1 MAKAKS
7 ESSGAPAWMATFADL
22 MALMMCFFVLL
33 FSFSQIDESK
43 YRLMVDSMSKGF
55 GAQQVQLQ
63 SPSTPSA
70 SLSSP
75 SSINSPFS
83 QFQAPSRSSRS
94 RSRVQT
100 SDSTSSTAKQV
111 KAVMDKDIAQG
122 KVTVETIGNTVLIR
136 LPEEVAFPPGSD
148 AVSAQM
154 SEIIDRLAPAMRA
167 STGTI
172 MVSGHTD
179 DVPIASAEFESNWEL
194 SADRAVAVIHQ
205 VVKLTGLDESR
216 FAAVGNGSTK
226 PIAPNDTPENRAKNR
241 RVEISIV
248 EEQK

>member
-1 MAKAKS
+1 MAKKGGA
-7 ESSGAPAWMATFADL
+7 GAPAWMATFADL

-55 GAQQVQLQ
+55 GNQQVQFQ
-63 SPSTPSA
+63 AQSTPSA

-83 QFQAPSRSSRS
+83 QMQAPSRSSRK

-100 SDSTSSTAKQV
+100 SQSTVATAKQV
-111 KAVMDKDIAQG
+111 KAVMKKDIADG
-122 KVTVETIGNTVLIR
+122 KVTVETTGNTVLIR
-136 LPEEVAFPPGSD
+136 LPEEVAFAPGSD
-148 AVSAQM
+148 DVSEQIT
-154 SEIIDRLAPAMRA
+154 EIIDRLAPAMRA
-167 STGTI
+167 TTGTI

-179 DVPIASAEFESNWEL
+179 DVPISSSEFASNWEL
-194 SADRAVAVIHQ
+194 SADRAVAVIHHIAE
-205 VVKLTGLDESR
+205 LTGLDESR